1 MLKIDL
7 HTHILPKSWPNL
19 RERYGYEG
27 FVQLEHQGPGCAHMM
42 RNGEL
47 FRVIEANCWDPQRR
61 IEECEQHGVGVQV
74 LSTVPVM
81 FTYWAKPEH
90 GHDLSRLL
98 NDHLAGV
105 VRQFPKRFVGLGTLP
120 MQAPELAIQEMERCM
135 GELGL
140 RGIEIGSHVNG
151 MNLDHPALFPVF
163 VAAERLGAAVFVHP
177 WDMMAKER
185 MDKYCLGW
193 LVGMPAETSLAI
205 CSMLFGG
212 VLERLPRLR
221 VAFAHGGGAFPGTFG
236 RIEHGFHARPDLCAV
251 ESGKNPRSY
260 LGQFYLDSLV
270 HDADALRY
278 LIRLVGA
285 DKIALGSDYPFPLGE
300 NVPGTLIE
308 SLEELSTSI
317 KDRLL
322 AGTAMEFLG
331 LDKHPAV

>member
-1 MLKIDL
+1 
-7 HTHILPKSWPNL
+7 
-19 RERYGYEG
+19 
-27 FVQLEHQGPGCAHMM
+27 
-42 RNGEL
+42 
-47 FRVIEANCWDPQRR
+47 
-61 IEECEQHGVGVQV
+61 
-74 LSTVPVM
+74 
-81 FTYWAKPEH
+81 
-90 GHDLSRLL
+90 
-98 NDHLAGV
+98 
-105 VRQFPKRFVGLGTLP
+105 
-120 MQAPELAIQEMERCM
+120 
-135 GELGL
+135 
-140 RGIEIGSHVNG
+140 
-151 MNLDHPALFPVF
+151 
-163 VAAERLGAAVFVHP
+163 
-177 WDMMAKER
+177 
-185 MDKYCLGW
+185 
-193 LVGMPAETSLAI
+193 
-205 CSMLFGG
+205 MLFGG

-251 ESGKNPRSY
+251 ETGKNPRSY

-270 HDADALRY
+270 HDSDALRY